1 MIERKDFYVTM
12 QVPCKV
18 RVLVSAETVPDAMRR
33 AVDTINHNGVDTY
46 VSHFRLLKEKDITK
60 VEEAVIRHG

>member
-1 MIERKDFYVTM
+1 MDKTNFYVTM

-18 RVLVSAETVPDAMRR
+18 RVLVSAETVPDAMRQ
-33 AVDTINHNGVDTY
+33 AVDTINHHGVDTY

-60 VEEAVIRHG
+60 VEEAVIRHD

>member
-1 MIERKDFYVTM
+1 MLERTDFYVTM

-18 RVLVSAETVPDAMRR
+18 RVLVRAETVPDAMRR
-33 AVDTINHNGVDTY
+33 AVRIVNRRGVDTY
-46 VSHFRLLKEKDITK
+46 VSYFRLLKEKDITK